1 MNSYLLEAPVFN
13 VQSALDAAT
22 LGIHRLEL
30 CANFL
35 EGGETPSA
43 GMLKF
48 LKFELDIPVFVMI
61 RPRGGDFCYSQKE
74 LMVMKRDIQLLGD
87 LGADGFVFGV
97 LDNQG
102 KINQEACEALV
113 RTASGRPCTF
123 HRAFD
128 ACRDQEEALEPI
140 IQSGFKRIL
149 TSGAQNSI
157 DDGIEQIEAVMEKA
171 KDKIIIMPGGGAKP
185 EHVTRFKK
193 SPYFSE
199 IHASCKTWVQSS
211 NEFINPDVQF
221 SSDPKTFSHQLGIDP
236 ETVNQFLEALG

>member
-1 MNSYLLEAPVFN
+1 MKSYLLEAPVFN
-13 VQSALDAAT
+13 VKSALDAAR
-22 LGIHRLEL
+22 LGIPRLEL

-48 LKFELDIPVFVMI
+48 LKSELDIPIFVMI

-74 LMVMKRDIQLLGD
+74 LMVMKRDIELLGD
-87 LGADGFVFGV
+87 WGADGFVFGV
-97 LDNQG
+97 LDAQG
-102 KINQEACEALV
+102 RINQDGCEALV

-128 ACRDQEEALEPI
+128 ACRDQNEALEPI

-149 TSGAQNSI
+149 TSGGKNSI
-157 DDGIEQIEAVMEKA
+157 DEGIGQIEAVMDKA

-185 EHVTRFKK
+185 EHVLRFKK

-199 IHASCKTWVQSS
+199 IHASCKTWIPSPNQ
-211 NEFINPDVQF
+211 FINSDLQF
-221 SSDPKTFSHQLGIDP
+221 SPDRKAFSHQLGIDP
-236 ETVNQFLEALG
+236 VIVSQFLEALG